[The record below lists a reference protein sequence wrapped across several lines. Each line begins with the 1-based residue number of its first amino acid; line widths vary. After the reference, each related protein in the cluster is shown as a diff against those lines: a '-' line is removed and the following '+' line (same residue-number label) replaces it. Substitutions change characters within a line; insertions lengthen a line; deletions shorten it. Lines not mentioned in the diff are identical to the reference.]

1 MAGKLTDKQLKAIVP
16 TEKTQTFSDGDSL
29 FLEVTPKGAKYWR
42 FRYRMNGKPN
52 RISFGTYPD
61 VSLKEAREK
70 CQEARRLL
78 AGGTDPSQ
86 ARKETK
92 AQAREKATQGA
103 LTYAD
108 VAKEWFEV
116 KQSKNVERTQK
127 VNRQRLDRHILPA
140 LGSKLF
146 CEVTQEDQ
154 LAILRELESRD
165 ILEECKRVCDLM
177 EQIGAYAQARKWSEG
192 NIALG
197 LKQLIKRRP
206 TVEKTHL
213 PAITDIEGVRTMLKK
228 IDAYCKRGEQFG
240 NPSSIMRA
248 ALRLFPLTGL
258 RGNELAAARWE
269 EVNFTDRKMVI
280 PVERCQKTKKPFTV
294 YLSTQAV
301 EILQDLYGQRRN
313 GFIFR
318 SGGKNGYISLN
329 GVNNALHSAGIPK
342 GEMCNHGWRSVMLT
356 LGHQFYADYEAVELS
371 ASHEIGNAVGQAY
384 NRGKYEERRRAFAQ
398 WWGNFLDALANDGEL
413 LTASQGGKL

>member
-1 MAGKLTDKQLKAIVP
+1 MGGKLTDTLLRSLKPTDKLQKIGDGGGLFLFVLPTGGLSWRYLYRFQGKQKTFVIGRYPETGLKAARHA
-16 TEKTQTFSDGDSL
+16 L
-29 FLEVTPKGAKYWR
+29 A
-42 FRYRMNGKPN
+42 
-52 RISFGTYPD
+52 
-61 VSLKEAREK
+61 EARQILEN
-70 CQEARRLL
+70 
-78 AGGTDPSQ
+78 GFDPSEV
-86 ARKETK
+86 RKDAK
-92 AQAREKATQGA
+92 AQAREEEVRGA
-103 LTYAD
+103 LTYGD
-108 VAKEWFEV
+108 VVKEWFEV

-127 VNRQRLDRHILPA
+127 VNRQRLDRHILPS
-140 LGSKLF
+140 LGGKLF

-154 LAILRELESRD
+154 LAILRDLESRD
-165 ILEECKRVCDLM
+165 ILEECKRVCGLM

-213 PAITDIEGVRTMLKK
+213 PAITDIEGVRVMLKK
-228 IDAYCKRGEQFG
+228 IDAFCKRGELYG

-248 ALRLFPLTGL
+248 ALRLYPLTGL
-258 RGNELAAARWE
+258 RGNELAAARWG
-269 EVNFTDRKMVI
+269 EVNFEKRKMEI
-280 PVERCQKTKKPFTV
+280 PIERCQKTKKPSTV

-301 EILQDLYGQRRN
+301 EILQDLYEQRRN

-356 LGHQFYADYEAVELS
+356 LGHQLYPDYEAVELS
-371 ASHEIGNAVGQAY
+371 ASHLIGSDVVQTY
-384 NRGKYEERRRAFAQ
+384 NRGTYEERRRAFIQ
-398 WWGNFLDALANDGEL
+398 WWADFLTALANDREL
-413 LTASQGGKL
+413 PEVP